1 MKNNNYS
8 IHLLIRMPKRGKN
21 YVKLNKM
28 DPNKYKVYISSLT
41 NSENEDNLNSEKS
54 LFKYYEAEKNKNSE
68 KLLDEVKVQF
78 NTEYEI
84 NKILQ
89 SSKEEYE
96 KKEDLEIQQIIIKL
110 NHKDMLE
117 EKKMDEVFNVGDRIK
132 ELTTLLS
139 SVEDNDSKES
149 ILDTISTLK
158 QDFHFSDDNESED
171 DFGYSAES
179 EDNYDYDSYCDSE
192 IESEEKE

>member
-1 MKNNNYS
+1 
-8 IHLLIRMPKRGKN
+8 MPKKGKK
-21 YVKLNKM
+21 VRLNKM

-68 KLLDEVKVQF
+68 KILDEVKVQF

-96 KKEDLEIQQIIIKL
+96 KNEDLEIQQIIIKL

-117 EKKMDEVFNVGDRIK
+117 EKKMDEVFDVGDRIK

-139 SVEDNDSKES
+139 SVEDNDSRES

-158 QDFHFSDDNESED
+158 QDFHFSDENESED

-179 EDNYDYDSYCDSE
+179 EDNYGYESYCDSE